1 MVIDNIKNELKR
13 LYIIIIKMK
22 YKGDLNG
29 EIFDLDDIFVENSL
43 VIKELVKVCS
53 NGEVIILSYD
63 DMDRELLDIS
73 VKLMRALVDGDRKC
87 IKFKGEFM
95 VDSNMEK
102 IVRVLNMVNFY
113 DIKVLEEY
121 LVNFFVE
128 KLRACN
134 NEQELRDLFN
144 GG

>member
-13 LYIIIIKMK
+13 SLYIKNKMK
-22 YKGDLNG
+22 YKGELNR
-29 EIFDLDDIFVENSL
+29 EIFDLDEIFVENSL
-43 VIKELVKVCS
+43 VIKEFVKVCS
-53 NGEVIILSYD
+53 NEDVISLSYD

-73 VKLMRALVDGDRKC
+73 VKLMRALVENDRKC

-95 VDSNMEK
+95 VDGNMEK

-128 KLRACN
+128 KLRDCN